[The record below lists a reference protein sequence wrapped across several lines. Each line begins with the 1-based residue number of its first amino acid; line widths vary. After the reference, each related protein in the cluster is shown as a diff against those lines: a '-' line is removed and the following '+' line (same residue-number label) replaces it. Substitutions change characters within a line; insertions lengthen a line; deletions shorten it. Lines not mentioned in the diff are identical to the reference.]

1 MSNAKPGLVLNW
13 INGAWMGASD
23 VRPSINPATYE
34 VIGEYADGGL
44 EAAHKAV
51 EAAKRAFRE
60 TAWALD
66 HELRAR
72 VIGQIADAFERNR
85 DALLDLLSIEN
96 GKLKSEAAFE
106 LEMVPSKLRYY
117 AAAALLESGRAVTP
131 KPGSI
136 SLILRQPMG
145 VAGIIAPWNSPVVLT
160 VRSLAPALAAGCT
173 AVIKLPGQVAQV
185 ANFMARVMAEAAD
198 LPKGVIN
205 LFFETGPEG
214 SAFLIDSPDVAA
226 ISFTGSTRTGRV
238 IAAAGS
244 RYLKRFGLE
253 LGGKTPMILFD
264 DADIEAALPKLEKA
278 LTVFAGQFCMTGSR
292 LLVQRSIADRVREG
306 LAGRLRAVKVGP
318 ASDPASEMGPL
329 IDKANVARIEKLV
342 ETAIAA
348 GARAIVR
355 GGPVIAGPLK
365 KGAFFK
371 PALLEVS
378 DPKLPIVQQE
388 TFGPVLT
395 LQVFDRE
402 SEAVALANDSE
413 YGLSASVWTRDLDR
427 SLRVAQAVEAGTVW
441 INDWAKVYDST
452 EEGGFKQSGLGRLNG
467 LAALDD
473 FIEYKHIALRP
484 GLMT

>member
-1 MSNAKPGLVLNW
+1 MSNVRPGLALNW
-13 INGAWMGASD
+13 IDGAWVGASD

-44 EAAHKAV
+44 QAATKAV

-72 VIGQIADAFERNR
+72 AIGQIADAFERNR
-85 DALLDLLSIEN
+85 DALLDLLATEN

-106 LEMVPSKLRYY
+106 LDMVPPKLRYY

-136 SLILRQPMG
+136 SLILRQPIG
-145 VAGIIAPWNSPVVLT
+145 VAGIVAPWNSPVVLT

-185 ANFMARVMAEAAD
+185 AHFMAKIMAEASD
-198 LPKGVIN
+198 LPEGVIN
-205 LFFETGPEG
+205 MFFESGPEG
-214 SAFLIDSPDVAA
+214 SAFVVDSPDVPA
-226 ISFTGSTRTGRV
+226 ISFTGSTRTGRA
-238 IAAAGS
+238 ITAAGS

-264 DADIEAALPKLEKA
+264 DADIEAALPTLEKA

-292 LLVQRSIADRVREG
+292 LLVQRGIADTTREA
-306 LAGRLRAVKVGP
+306 LAERLRAVKVGP
-318 ASDPASEMGPL
+318 ASDLASEMGPL
-329 IDKANVARIEKLV
+329 IDKANVARVEKLV

-348 GARAIVR
+348 GARALVR
-355 GGPVIAGPLK
+355 GGPITEGPLK
-365 KGAFFK
+365 HGAFFR
-371 PALLEVS
+371 PTLLEVS

-395 LQVFDRE
+395 LQVFDHE

-413 YGLSASVWTRDLDR
+413 YGLSASIWTRDLER
-427 SLRVAQAVEAGTVW
+427 SLRVAQTLEAGTVW

-473 FIEYKHIALRP
+473 FTEYKHIALRP